1 LQKMLDTFCLFS
13 YAFVIAINCVR
24 ICKLMTITSCEVEY
38 MLPYS
43 QIENRTKAI
52 RKRIIRMN
60 AHAGQGHTGADL
72 SETDILAS
80 LFLRVLRY
88 DKENLHDPNRDRFIL
103 SKGHG
108 VGGFY
113 CTLAEAGLLDDA
125 LLETYLQFD
134 SKLPGHPVRQKT
146 PGVELNTGAL
156 GHGLSVGVGLA
167 LSAKMSGR
175 DFRVFVLTGDGELQE
190 GSVWEAAMSAAHFKL
205 DNLIVIVDRNTLQL
219 ADRTEEIMALEPL
232 ADKWKAFG
240 FDVLQTD
247 GNNVARFIETVE
259 GLDLQS
265 GKPHAVLAKTLKG
278 KGISFIEDQ
287 ASWHH
292 KIPVGDQIVH
302 AIEELE

>member
-1 LQKMLDTFCLFS
+1 M
-13 YAFVIAINCVR
+13 
-24 ICKLMTITSCEVEY
+24 MT
-38 MLPYS
+38 YS
-43 QIENRTKAI
+43 QIESKAKEI
-52 RKRIIRMN
+52 RKKIIRMN

-80 LFLRVLRY
+80 LFLGILRY
-88 DKENLHDPNRDRFIL
+88 DKNNLDDPDRDRFIL

-113 CTLAEAGLLDDA
+113 CTLMEAGLLDEV

-175 DFRVFVLTGDGELQE
+175 NFRVFVLTGDGELQE
-190 GSVWEAAMSAAHFKL
+190 GAIWEAAMSAAHFKL
-205 DNLIVIVDRNTLQL
+205 DNLVVIVDRNTLQL
-219 ADRTEEIMALEPL
+219 ADRTENIMALEPL
-232 ADKWKAFG
+232 DDKWRAFG
-240 FDVLQTD
+240 FDVQQTD
-247 GNNVARFIETVE
+247 GNNVAQFMETIA
-259 GLDLQS
+259 GLDLQG
-265 GKPHAVLAKTLKG
+265 GKPHVVLAKTIKG

-292 KIPVGDQIVH
+292 KIPVGDQVVH

>member
-1 LQKMLDTFCLFS
+1 MSNEFFLG
-13 YAFVIAINCVR
+13 Y
-24 ICKLMTITSCEVEY
+24 E
-38 MLPYS
+38 
-43 QIENRTKAI
+43 QIEKKTKGI
-52 RKRIIRMN
+52 RKKIITMN

-72 SETDILAS
+72 SETDILAA
-80 LFLRVLRY
+80 LFFRILNIQK
-88 DKENLHDPNRDRFIL
+88 DNLDDPNRDRFIL

-113 CTLAEAGLLDDA
+113 CTLAEAGLIEES

-134 SKLPGHPVRQKT
+134 SALPGHPVRQKI
-146 PGVELNTGAL
+146 PYIELNTGAL

-175 DFRVFVLTGDGELQE
+175 HFRVFVLTGDGELQE
-190 GSVWEAAMSAAHFKL
+190 GSVWEAAMSAAHFNL

-219 ADRTEEIMALEPL
+219 ADRTEKILALEPL

-240 FDVLQTD
+240 FDVQQTD
-247 GNNVARFIETVE
+247 GNNITKFIETVE
-259 GLDLQS
+259 GLDLHN
-265 GKPHAVLAKTLKG
+265 GKPHVVLARTIKG

-292 KIPVGDQIVH
+292 KIPVGDEVVH

>member
-1 LQKMLDTFCLFS
+1 MAQ
-13 YAFVIAINCVR
+13 VIS
-24 ICKLMTITSCEVEY
+24 LTPE
-38 MLPYS
+38 
-43 QIENRTKAI
+43 QIEEKVKGI
-52 RKRIIRMN
+52 RKKVLTMN
-60 AHAGQGHTGADL
+60 SHAGQGHTGADL

-80 LFLRVLRY
+80 LYFHILKIQKDNPR
-88 DKENLHDPNRDRFIL
+88 DPNRDRFIL

-113 CTLAEAGLLDDA
+113 CMLAEAGLLDES

-134 SKLPGHPVRQKT
+134 SQLPGHPVRQKN
-146 PGVELNTGAL
+146 PFVEINTGGL

-175 DFRVFVLTGDGELQE
+175 NFRVFVLTGDGELQE

-205 DNLIVIVDRNTLQL
+205 DNLVVIVDRNTLQL
-219 ADRTEEIMALEPL
+219 ANRTEKIMALEPL

-240 FDVLQTD
+240 FDVQQTN
-247 GNNVARFIETVE
+247 GNNIAQFIDTVE
-259 GLDLQS
+259 KLDMNCE
-265 GKPHAVLAKTLKG
+265 KPHVILAKTIKG
-278 KGISFIEDQ
+278 KGVSFIEDQ

-292 KIPVGDQIVH
+292 KIPVGDQLVL